1 MEVTEKIPAYSNE
14 RERQARICQA
24 YLELTDGFCLS
35 RSCLKKSKSA
45 AEEGTMECAVWQ
57 AVFG

>member
-24 YLELTDGFCLS
+24 YLELTDGFCLF

-45 AEEGTMECAVWQ
+45 AEEGNGRRAD
-57 AVFG
+57 G